1 MTSHALTFCGTSCH
15 LLASGALFLP
25 DEAVLCV
32 SDLHLGKS
40 ERWARRRGVM
50 LPPYESRA
58 TLDRLAQDLQATNP
72 ATVIALGDSFDD
84 LQASESLDLVDRAAL
99 AAAMDGR
106 DWVWIEG
113 NHEGAA
119 TAHPGTHAKE
129 HRVARLTFR
138 HEALPLAEPGEVS
151 GHWHPKFGIRGLRE
165 TARCFVTDGRR
176 LVLPAYGAYTGG
188 LDALHAPFRALFADR
203 ALAVLTGHK
212 ALPVPLPAA
221 GRRRAKGLA

>member
-1 MTSHALTFCGTSCH
+1 MTSHALAFRGTSC
-15 LLASGALFLP
+15 LLLPSGALFLP
-25 DEAVLCV
+25 EDGVLCV

-50 LPPYESRA
+50 LPPYEGRA
-58 TLDRLAQDLQATNP
+58 TLDRLGQDLATTKP

-113 NHEGAA
+113 NHEAAA
-119 TAHPGTHAKE
+119 TAHAGLHARE
-129 HRVARLTFR
+129 HRVAGLTFR
-138 HEALPLAEPGEVS
+138 HEAISDAEPGEVS

-165 TARCFVTDGRR
+165 TARCFVFDGLR

-188 LDALHAPFRALFADR
+188 LDALHAPFRALFADK
-203 ALAVLTGHK
+203 ALAVLTGHR

-221 GRRRAKGLA
+221 QRRRAKGLA

>member
-1 MTSHALTFCGTSCH
+1 MTSHALSFCGTSC
-15 LLASGALFLP
+15 LLMASGALFLP
-25 DEAVLCV
+25 DERVLCV

-58 TLDRLAQDLQATNP
+58 TLDRLALDLAATAP

-119 TAHPGTHAKE
+119 TAHAGVHTKE
-129 HRVARLTFR
+129 HRVAGLTFR
-138 HEALPLAEPGEVS
+138 HEAEPGAEPGEVS

-188 LDALHAPFRALFADR
+188 LDALHASFRALFADR
-203 ALAVLTGHK
+203 ALAVLTGYK
-212 ALPVPLPAA
+212 ALPVPLPAPR
-221 GRRRAKGLA
+221 GRARAS